1 MTAKGLKSCVVGAQT
16 EQMLKLGHP
25 WIIRDRYTD
34 QWPVGAIG
42 ECTTLRGPD
51 GTLLGYALRD
61 DDRRIVARVI
71 GWPQDGGAPHINEHW
86 FYTRFEAAYK
96 LRKGHI
102 DPDFCDA
109 YRLVNAEG
117 DLLPGL
123 TVDVY
128 AGFVMVQLYSRIW
141 EPYREP
147 MLQALQRLMRPQGIY
162 EKFRPRKTRAL
173 EEMGDKEYSSLL
185 LGQSAPD
192 LLQVKEN
199 GLLFEVDLKR
209 GLHTGLF
216 MDQRENRKNIMSFCA
231 GRRVLNLFSFTGA
244 FSVAAAAAGAVQVT
258 SVDASALYQERAQH
272 NFALNRL
279 NPAKHEFIVG
289 DCHKVLAQLT
299 QKRRMFD
306 LIIMDPP
313 SFSTVGKN
321 RFTTSGGT
329 SNLVAAALSVLEEGG
344 SLITSSNHQKI
355 DLPEYLK
362 ELRRGALQVA
372 TPLRVVQ
379 TSGQGPDFPF
389 LVTCPEGRY
398 LKYVVAVKG

>member
-1 MTAKGLKSCVVGAQT
+1 MTSKGWKSCVVGAQT

-34 QWPVGAIG
+34 QWPEGAIG
-42 ECTTLRGPD
+42 ESTTLHGSD
-51 GTLLGYALRD
+51 GALLAYALRD
-61 DDRRIVARVI
+61 DDRRIVARII
-71 GWPQDGGAPHINEHW
+71 GWPQDGGAPRINEHW

-96 LRKGHI
+96 LRKGFI
-102 DPDFCDA
+102 DPDLCDA

-128 AGFVMVQLYSRIW
+128 AGFILVQLYSRMW

-147 MLQALQRLMRPQGIY
+147 MLQALQRLMHPQGVY

-173 EEMGDKEYSSLL
+173 GKKGDNEYSSLL
-185 LGQSAPD
+185 LGHPAPD

-216 MDQRENRKNIMSFCA
+216 MDQRENRKEIMPFCA
-231 GRRVLNLFSFTGA
+231 GKRVLNLFSFTGA
-244 FSVAAAAAGAVQVT
+244 FSVAAAVAGAAQVT
-258 SVDASALYQERAQH
+258 SVDASTLYQERAEH

-279 NPAKHEFIVG
+279 NPARHEFIVG
-289 DCHKVLAQLT
+289 DCHKVLAHLA
-299 QKRRMFD
+299 QKGREFD
-306 LIIMDPP
+306 MIIMDPP
-313 SFSTVGKN
+313 SFSTVGKSH
-321 RFTTSGGT
+321 FTTSGGT
-329 SNLVAAALSVLEEGG
+329 SSLVAAALAVLKEGG
-344 SLITSSNHQKI
+344 RLITSSNHQKV

-362 ELRRGALQVA
+362 ELRRGALQAA
-372 TPLRVVQ
+372 TPLRVIQ
-379 TSGQGPDFPF
+379 ASGQGPDFPF